1 MNDKLIG
8 SDLRAPFSVVYQAP
22 PGVESETPL
31 VLHAIATDSA
41 AQTARSPSVN
51 VTLGKDEDDPV
62 LNLAS
67 PAISVSDAGQDLAPV
82 VENSTFVLKLTG
94 YDNVGVERLELYGV
108 VKEAGVGYRLTGNL
122 NDRLSS
128 VDGDLSVQQI
138 PGALKAY
145 STIKVVSAP
154 TFKRLD
160 GVRYDRYPIR
170 AVATDGTG
178 NDSELQVLIGVGA
191 DSKPEVRALS
201 PTQGSLYSQD
211 TLNAVS
217 YTHLTL
223 PTTPYV

>member
-1 MNDKLIG
+1 M
-8 SDLRAPFSVVYQAP
+8 
-22 PGVESETPL
+22 
-31 VLHAIATDSA
+31 
-41 AQTARSPSVN
+41 
-51 VTLGKDEDDPV
+51 

-211 TLNAVS
+211 TLNVDVVARDDRAVHALEAS
-217 YTHLTL
+217 LWAAGGS
-223 PTTPYV
+223 TPLWQKRVDLSLIHI